1 MKTKLQIQK
10 QIDSLEGTLGQS
22 INLYCQDNI
31 AERSSIEGWKSALE
45 WALVD
50 EEEINK
56 HINEIENKLELLK
69 SMVKNA
75 VPPKREILPL

>member
-1 MKTKLQIQK
+1 MKTKLQIQE
-10 QIDSLEGTLGQS
+10 QIELLEAILGQS
-22 INLYCQDNI
+22 MNLHCQENI
-31 AERSSIEGWKSALE
+31 AECSSIEGQKSALE

-56 HINEIENKLELLK
+56 HINEIEDKLELLK